1 MGTGIQVCGL
11 NGCGKSTLGKALAER
26 MGFRFID
33 NETLYFSETYAN
45 ETYMKPKSRKDVEKL
60 LIEEIKKYPD
70 FVFVA
75 VKGDYGIEEF
85 YNYIVMIEVP
95 RDVRLQRVRNRSFQ
109 KFGNR
114 MLSGGDL
121 YEQEEQ
127 FFRTVEARRDSF
139 TEDWLK
145 SVECPVIRVDGTKT
159 IEENV
164 EYIIERINV

>member
-1 MGTGIQVCGL
+1 
-11 NGCGKSTLGKALAER
+11 
-26 MGFRFID
+26 
-33 NETLYFSETYAN
+33 
-45 ETYMKPKSRKDVEKL
+45 
-60 LIEEIKKYPD
+60 
-70 FVFVA
+70 
-75 VKGDYGIEEF
+75 
-85 YNYIVMIEVP
+85 
-95 RDVRLQRVRNRSFQ
+95 
-109 KFGNR
+109 

-164 EYIIERINV
+164 EYIIERISV